1 MKNCQHYSYD
11 TSMFNLIEEN
21 SEYFAKNFSPV
32 DNRVNWLN
40 FHSMSDRSSISEIC
54 SKFGID
60 GGTIVRIFSKHK
72 DYGLEEYE
80 NYMFF
85 KLPTVDGTDITFLV
99 MDNVVITLQEK
110 RYKIFSLVRERITKR
125 IGRIR
130 IKGTAFLVF
139 RLLHCMIDH
148 YSEEMDT
155 LEKQVVLLESDDN
168 NDVLS
173 KVGELKRKLY
183 DTKRRVS
190 PVKSVVAQLEKIDE
204 FVGMDDIRHF
214 NELKHHASDV
224 MDSVDECRQVLDGI
238 VNLYYAKQ
246 GQHMNDIMKVL
257 TLISTIFIPLTFI
270 AGLYGMN
277 FKYMPELNSPFG
289 YPAAL
294 VLMLGIA
301 IALYRWFRGK
311 GWLD

>member
-148 YSEEMDT
+148 YSEEMDA

-183 DTKRRVS
+183 ETKRRVS

>member
-11 TSMFNLIEEN
+11 SSLFNLIEDT
-21 SEYFAKNFSPV
+21 SEYFSNNFSPV
-32 DNRVNWLN
+32 NNRVNWLN
-40 FHSMSDRSSISEIC
+40 FHSIDNRSSIAKIC
-54 SKFGID
+54 EKFGVD
-60 GGTIVRIFSKHK
+60 SGTVIRIFSKHK

-85 KLPTVDGTDITFLV
+85 KLPTVDGTDISFLV
-99 MDNVVITLQEK
+99 MDNVVMTLQEK
-110 RYKIFSLVRERITKR
+110 SYKIFSLVRERITKR
-125 IGRIR
+125 VGRIR
-130 IKGTAFLVF
+130 IKGTSFLVF

-148 YSEEMDT
+148 YSEEMEA
-155 LEKQVVLLESDDN
+155 LEAKVVALETDD
-168 NDVLS
+168 DVLS
-173 KVGELKRKLY
+173 KVGELKRQLY
-183 DTKRRVS
+183 ETKRRVS
-190 PVKSVVAQLEKIDE
+190 PVKSVVAQLEKIEE

-214 NELKHHASDV
+214 NELKHHAADV
-224 MDSVDECRQVLDGI
+224 IDSVDECRQVLDGI

-246 GQHMNDIMKVL
+246 GQRMNEVMKVL

-277 FKYMPELNSPFG
+277 FKFMPELNSPFG
-289 YPAAL
+289 YPSVL
-294 VLMLGIA
+294 VVMFGIA